1 MGEQDCLGQ
10 SCDRWE
16 TDVFSAAEQTGRQ
29 PVMGPYLE
37 DPLLC
42 WLLRF
47 FSLLVSV
54 YSSGTNGGGPG
65 PGVQDSG
72 APDPLQG
79 IRGGSVLFPLH
90 KKQDAELEE
99 VTWGFGPGSE
109 YRVLLRVRPG
119 EAPTWV
125 SLQDRYQQRVHVPNM
140 TSLKIENL
148 TPEDSGLYRARGS
161 FTGGV
166 EFTQVFHLTVYEPV
180 TIPQI
185 LVHSS
190 SITPGWCNVT
200 MECRTSGDAEDLKV
214 TWEGKG
220 LPRELE
226 ERVTSG
232 PTPNSWTLAVHLP
245 QSQPYTNI
253 TCVVSNEVDQKTAT
267 FNLGEVCVH
276 GSHGQAN
283 AVALPGILGAGATV
297 ATLLLILGI
306 GLCLWKKKKK
316 KKMETARGLQ
326 EESKDRDG
334 GIQYVELSQQDSR
347 ESTDQGDGER
357 RLNEKEALNTV
368 YSEVHKPA
376 SVPMKII

>member
-1 MGEQDCLGQ
+1 
-10 SCDRWE
+10 
-16 TDVFSAAEQTGRQ
+16 
-29 PVMGPYLE
+29 MGPYLE

-54 YSSGTNGGGPG
+54 YSSGTNGGGPA

-79 IRGGSVLFPLH
+79 IRGGSVLFPLQ

-99 VTWGFGPGSE
+99 VTWGFGPASE

-119 EAPTWV
+119 EAPTWA

-276 GSHGQAN
+276 GSHGQAK

-316 KKMETARGLQ
+316 KKMETARGRLPFSFLA
-326 EESKDRDG
+326 EFSPLTLPPAFCCSRNT
-334 GIQYVELSQQDSR
+334 YVEGMVDLVMALGFITVGEGMGFQGPGSSFTLCMTLEQDC
-347 ESTDQGDGER
+347 R
-357 RLNEKEALNTV
+357 RSLRTV
-368 YSEVHKPA
+368 TVA
-376 SVPMKII
+376 SNM

>member
-16 TDVFSAAEQTGRQ
+16 TG
-29 PVMGPYLE
+29 
-37 DPLLC
+37 
-42 WLLRF
+42 
-47 FSLLVSV
+47 V
-54 YSSGTNGGGPG
+54 YSSGTNGGGPA

-79 IRGGSVLFPLH
+79 IRGGSVLFPLQ

-99 VTWGFGPGSE
+99 VTWGFGPASE

-119 EAPTWV
+119 EAPTWA
-125 SLQDRYQQRVHVPNM
+125 SLQDRYQQRIHVPNM

-276 GSHGQAN
+276 GSHGQAK

-347 ESTDQGDGER
+347 ESTDQGDGEQ
-357 RLNEKEALNTV
+357 RLNEKESLNTV